1 LLGGGSPAATARGPN
16 PASARAEDA
25 NKGPGVDPV
34 FGAELLRWSRAAG
47 MQWIDRP
54 TAEPEL
60 GAAKRIVVAAQGFAA
75 GASVG

>member
-34 FGAELLRWSRAAG
+34 FGAELLRWSRAVG
-47 MQWIDRP
+47 MLWIDWP
-54 TAEPEL
+54 TVQPEL
-60 GAAKRIVVAAQGFAA
+60 GAAERIVATAQGFMA